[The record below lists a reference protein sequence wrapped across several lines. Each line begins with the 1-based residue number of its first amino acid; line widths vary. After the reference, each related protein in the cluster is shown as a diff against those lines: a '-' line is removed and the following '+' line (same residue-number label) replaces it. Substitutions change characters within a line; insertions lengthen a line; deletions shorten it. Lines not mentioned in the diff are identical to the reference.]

1 VTPSSPALVAQLP
14 PVNDTSSLA
23 AIRRLSSGS
32 PRRKIIV
39 LDDDPTGTQT
49 VYDVPVLTSWE
60 AERLAQEFD
69 EPHPCFYILTNSR
82 SLPPDAASELNREIG
97 RNLVVAA
104 RGRPFTVISRSDSTL
119 RGHFPVETDALNE
132 VLGPFDATILLPYFE
147 AGGRLTIDDI
157 HYVLSNG
164 ELMPVAETPFS
175 RDATFGYT
183 HSNLRDWV
191 EEKTCGRVRASEV
204 HSVGIALLRDNTAGA
219 DDRLAARLLAL
230 PRGGIVVVNAAD
242 PRDVERFALAALTAE
257 NAGARFLY
265 RTAAQ
270 FVAARCGLSGNTL
283 LSAADF
289 AHGALAHGGLVIVGS
304 HVPQTT
310 EQLRQLL
317 IKGRTTP
324 MELSVRTLVD
334 ENNDMDSLTR
344 QVAAEVDARI
354 RSGHDVV
361 VYTSRDVVNGH
372 SMEESLAIARRVSA
386 ALSTIAARLK
396 VMPRFIIAKG
406 GITSSDIATRGL
418 SVRRAVVRGQ
428 IIRGVPV
435 WRLGEESRFGGM
447 DYVVFPGNVGG
458 PDALIEVYEKLSRSR
473 CEGVQAEPDIHGA
486 PRRS

>member
-1 VTPSSPALVAQLP
+1 VGA
-14 PVNDTSSLA
+14 TSSLA
-23 AIRRLSSGS
+23 AIRRLSLGS
-32 PRRKIIV
+32 QRRKVVV

-49 VYDVPVLTSWE
+49 VYDIPVLTSWE
-60 AERLAQEFD
+60 AERLAKEFD
-69 EPHPCFYILTNSR
+69 EPHACFYILTNSR
-82 SLPPDAASELNREIG
+82 SLPPAAAAELNREIG

-104 RGRPFTVISRSDSTL
+104 RGHPFTVISRSDSTL

-132 VLGPFDATILLPYFE
+132 VLGPFDATIVLPYFE
-147 AGGRLTIDDI
+147 AGGRVTIDDT

-164 ELMPVAETPFS
+164 ELTPVAETPFS

-183 HSNLRDWV
+183 HSNLREWV

-219 DDRLAARLLAL
+219 DDRLVARLLAL
-230 PRGGIVVVNAAD
+230 PHGGIVVVNAAD
-242 PRDVERFALAALTAE
+242 PRDVERFAFAALSAE
-257 NAGARFLY
+257 VAGARFLY

-270 FVAARCGLSGNTL
+270 FVAARCGLSERPL
-283 LSAADF
+283 LETVDF
-289 AHGALAHGGLVIVGS
+289 AHGNLAHGGLVIVGS

-310 EQLRQLL
+310 QQLGQLL

-324 MELSVRTLVD
+324 MELSVRTLAD
-334 ENNDMDSLTR
+334 ENTDTDSLTR
-344 QVAAEVDARI
+344 RVAQKVDGLIGAGR
-354 RSGHDVV
+354 DVV
-361 VYTSRDVVNGH
+361 VYTSRDVVSGH
-372 SMEESLAIARRVSA
+372 STVESLAIARKVSA
-386 ALSTIAARLK
+386 ALSTIAARLT

-458 PDALIEVYEKLSRSR
+458 PDALVEVYEKLSCSRS
-473 CEGVQAEPDIHGA
+473 EV
-486 PRRS
+486 